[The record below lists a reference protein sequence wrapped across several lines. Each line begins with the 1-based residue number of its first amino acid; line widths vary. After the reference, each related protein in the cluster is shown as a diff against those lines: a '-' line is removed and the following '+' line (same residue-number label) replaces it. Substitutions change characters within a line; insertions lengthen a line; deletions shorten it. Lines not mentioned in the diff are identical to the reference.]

1 MAKRKR
7 HKKIS
12 PLQDM
17 MAKMR
22 ADENFKKSKV
32 VINPQG
38 EVKMSEVITTLLEP
52 YRDMA
57 TTLAA
62 YQNLV
67 AVACIAWN
75 TANMPKGE
83 YAQKIGE
90 AISALPGMDGET
102 RVDMMNFMMELIQ
115 RKELLFPDNKR
126 IIVNFKVTETR
137 NNYHIAIASTLES
150 PKGLPDEK
158 L

>member
-22 ADENFKKSKV
+22 EDEDFKNSKV

-38 EVKMSEVITTLLEP
+38 EVKMSEVITTLIQP
-52 YRDMA
+52 YSELA
-57 TTLAA
+57 TTLPA

-67 AVACIAWN
+67 TIACIAWN
-75 TANMPKGE
+75 TANLPKGE
-83 YAQKIGE
+83 WAKTIGE
-90 AISALPGMDGET
+90 AISTLPGIDEEA
-102 RVDMMNFMMELIQ
+102 RVDMMGFIKALIQ

-126 IIVNFKVTETR
+126 IIVNFKVTETK
-137 NNYHIAIASTLES
+137 NKYYVAIASTLES